1 VEFHNLILPD
11 NYKVI
16 RRIGVGAMG
25 NVYEV
30 EHKELGVRYALKT
43 FKLKD
48 GESDFLRSRFLAE
61 GRALARIHHP
71 NIVRAFGFYRCCCV
85 FSFVQQIYME

>member
-1 VEFHNLILPD
+1 MTNMDFVSPD

-30 EHKELGVRYALKT
+30 EHKELGVRYALDNQGT
-43 FKLKD
+43 GPS
-48 GESDFLRSRFLAE
+48 GE
-61 GRALARIHHP
+61 
-71 NIVRAFGFYRCCCV
+71 
-85 FSFVQQIYME
+85 

>member
-1 VEFHNLILPD
+1 MDFDSFD

-48 GESDFLRSRFLAE
+48 GESDFLRFRFLAE
-61 GRALARIHHP
+61 GRTLARIHQTLKP
-71 NIVRAFGFYRCCCV
+71 LQAALVAVLVDAI
-85 FSFVQQIYME
+85 IPP